1 MLQRLEIMRLQYWI
15 SLPMLACLYVGCGT
29 IPIPDRVVLGSSY
42 QPGNIYRQSERL
54 PESLRR
60 VAILPLS
67 VSVDESLRTEGREAL
82 QPLIYSELAKC
93 KLFELVY
100 VTHAELQQWTG
111 RSDWRAE
118 EKLPPNF
125 FEKLKDQLGCNAVLF
140 CELSQYR
147 PYKPLVIG
155 WQLKLIDSD
164 EPRSWWSADEVF
176 DAGEVSVSNAAR
188 RYYFEYFRDGAA
200 SGDSNLIL
208 SSPRRFGQ
216 YTLSA
221 LFATLPSR

>member
-1 MLQRLEIMRLQYWI
+1 M
-15 SLPMLACLYVGCGT
+15 
-29 IPIPDRVVLGSSY
+29 IPIPDRVVLGPSY
-42 QPGNIYRQSERL
+42 QPGNIHRQSERM

-67 VSVDESLRTEGREAL
+67 IAVEEPLRMEGREAL

-93 KLFELVY
+93 NVFELVY

-111 RSDWRAE
+111 RSGWRAN
-118 EKLPPNF
+118 EKLPLKF
-125 FEKLKDQLGCNAVLF
+125 FEKLKDQSGCNGVLF
-140 CELSQYR
+140 CELTQYR

-155 WQLKLIDSD
+155 WRLKLVDGD
-164 EPRSWWSADEVF
+164 ELNSWWSADEVF
-176 DAGEVSVSNAAR
+176 DAGEASVSNAAR
-188 RYYFEYFRDGAA
+188 RYYSEHFRDSAA
-200 SGDSNLIL
+200 SNDSNFIL